1 MNERVEG
8 AARERLAPS
17 AVEADP
23 VRRREG
29 VHVARI
35 ASAFAAFLAAL
46 LVFWVG
52 LPLLAP
58 AYLVLS
64 FIALQEFAS
73 MVALRGIRV
82 RKRSLW
88 VAAALTLPASLPAT
102 YPGLHPLI
110 AGVSWRELVLGLV
123 ALYLIG
129 IEVVAPRRD
138 SVNTIVYSM
147 FGYLYIPWLFGYT
160 LTLRYTPNGVLGLW
174 YLTLPMLAI
183 VASDVG
189 AYAIG
194 SWLGRRKLA
203 PLISPNK
210 TVEGS
215 LGGLILSVGVVATA
229 TFLLKRLAHLHVDL
243 YDGLLFSLLVGSAA
257 QLGDLFESL
266 IKRWVGVK
274 DAGIFLPG
282 HGGVLDRID
291 STLFAVP
298 VTYYFV
304 TLVILR

>member
-1 MNERVEG
+1 M
-8 AARERLAPS
+8 
-17 AVEADP
+17 
-23 VRRREG
+23 
-29 VHVARI
+29 
-35 ASAFAAFLAAL
+35 
-46 LVFWVG
+46 
-52 LPLLAP
+52 
-58 AYLVLS
+58 
-64 FIALQEFAS
+64 LQ
-73 MVALRGIRV
+73 LRGIRV
-82 RKRSLW
+82 HKRSLW
-88 VAAALTLPASLPAT
+88 IAAVLTLPASLPAS
-102 YPGLHPLI
+102 YPGMQPLFT
-110 AGVSWRELVLGLV
+110 GVSWRELLLGLF

-129 IEVVAPRRD
+129 IELVAPRTD
-138 SVNTIVYSM
+138 SLNTVVYSL
-147 FGYLYIPWLFGYT
+147 FGYLYIPWLFGYIV
-160 LTLRYTPNGVLGLW
+160 TLRYTPDGVLGLW

-183 VASDVG
+183 VASDAG
-189 AYAIG
+189 AYVFG

-215 LGGLILSVGVVATA
+215 VGGLGLSVVVVAAA
-229 TFLLKRLAHLHVDL
+229 TFLLERLAHLHVDL

-266 IKRWVGVK
+266 LKRWVGVK

-282 HGGVLDRID
+282 QGGVLDRID